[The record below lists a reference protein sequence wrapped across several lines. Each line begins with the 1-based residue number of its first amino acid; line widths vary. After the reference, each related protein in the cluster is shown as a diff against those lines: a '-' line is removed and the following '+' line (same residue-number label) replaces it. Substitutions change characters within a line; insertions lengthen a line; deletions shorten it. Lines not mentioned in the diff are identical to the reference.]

1 MVLKKLARKFRRKG
15 SAHPSGITQQKRAES
30 LAWIFKPT
38 SLFAGLLL
46 LTPVVAHSWGP
57 IGHRVINRAAI
68 NALPNDGPTFLKK
81 YVEYISDQSTIPDT
95 WRADEP
101 FSRME
106 EDPNH
111 VWFRERL
118 TYLKPVPR
126 SRYELVLDIYK
137 HYETIKTTDS
147 ATAVR
152 TNVRWSGTLPYA
164 AMEAYGDLVEDFRIY
179 RKLKATGQDTHY
191 VEQTCA
197 FLAVR
202 LAHYLGDASQPLH
215 DSIHVGGWQGPNP
228 HGYTTDTA
236 IHGRFE
242 GTMVRGMKLTDR
254 DLAPKMGAPGHLTG
268 DMFENVLAYIDESA
282 SRVESIYQLDKRGAF
297 AGDFQDPAGREMVIT
312 CTANGARM
320 LRDMLYR
327 AWLESGLKVESEK
340 PAPPQPT
347 NPRYNPE
354 TGSAPAAMSPSLDG
368 PKASFGPQQ

>member
-1 MVLKKLARKFRRKG
+1 MMFISSRRN
-15 SAHPSGITQQKRAES
+15 
-30 LAWIFKPT
+30 T
-38 SLFAGLLL
+38 SLKSKFASAVRPTLVLAGLALFSSL
-46 LTPVVAHSWGP
+46 PAHSWGP
-57 IGHRVINRAAI
+57 IGHKVINHTAI
-68 NALPNDGPTFLKK
+68 DALPKDGPVFLKK

-118 TYLKPVPR
+118 TYLNPVPR

-137 HYETIKTTDS
+137 HYQAIKSTDS
-147 ATAVR
+147 TLASR

-164 AMEAYGDLVEDFRIY
+164 AMEAYGDLVEDFRLY
-179 RKLKATGQDTHY
+179 RQLKAAGKDTHNL
-191 VEQTCA
+191 EMTCA

-202 LAHYLGDASQPLH
+202 LGHYIGDASQPMH
-215 DSIHVGGWQGPNP
+215 VSVQVGGWQGPNP
-228 HGYTTDTA
+228 KGYTTDTA

-242 GTMVRGMKLTDR
+242 GLMVRGMKLTEA
-254 DLAPKMGAPGHLTG
+254 DLTPKMGEPGHLTG
-268 DMFENVLAYIDESA
+268 DMFENVLDYINESA
-282 SRVESIYQLDKRGAF
+282 TRVEPIYALDKRGAF
-297 AGDFQDPAGREMVIT
+297 AGDYQDPAGRQMVID

-327 AWLESGLKVESEK
+327 AWLESGLKVVSEK
-340 PAPPQPT
+340 PAPFRPE

-354 TGSAPAAMSPSLDG
+354 TGSAPAVMSPSLDG
-368 PKASFGPQQ
+368 PKASFGPQN